1 MKRLL
6 LISATSLLVAA
17 LVLALNWAGWWF
29 TGSLS
34 MQANAQE
41 KLLNVASGT
50 LVLVSLLFRRSAA
63 PTLAEGI
70 AAGII
75 ALFIMLAGGTLIWQA
90 LAEVDV
96 QATTLHPAGFAL
108 VMAAALLNGIWGTVL
123 VRTGRRHQAPAM
135 LADGRHLQADVLG
148 ALVVMAATA
157 SQLPW
162 LERTLA
168 LAIGLLL
175 LWRAAS
181 VIRYAIQQQ
190 SASHGCVRLPM
201 LKQRA

>member
-6 LISATSLLVAA
+6 LISATSLLVAV

-41 KLLNVASGT
+41 KLLNIASGT

-63 PTLAEGI
+63 PTLAEGA

-90 LAEVDV
+90 LADADA

-108 VMAAALLNGIWGTVL
+108 VLAAALLNGIWGTVL
-123 VRTGRRHQAPAM
+123 VRAGRRHQAPAM

-175 LWRAAS
+175 LWRAGQVLHHALRQAARS
-181 VIRYAIQQQ
+181 
-190 SASHGCVRLPM
+190 SATQLNG
-201 LKQRA
+201 